1 MRNRSTIDY
10 LGLWES
16 INNPD
21 FKPTEFGRF
30 REESGYNSFTLSPKK
45 WIEATNAIGITSR
58 SGRYGGTYAHRDIAF
73 QFAMWLS
80 PAFQLYCIKELQ
92 RLKEQESNP
101 LIEQWNVKRILS
113 KTNYTIHTDAI
124 KKVVLPKLTLAKQ
137 QESIVYASEADLLNL
152 ALFGCT
158 AKDWQDANPELS
170 KKFNMRDTASI
181 NQLVVLSN
189 IESANAELLKQ
200 GIDRTKRFKY
210 LQKMAREQLDT
221 LDKCNAE
228 QRFRKILPEND
239 VPQLLE

>member
-1 MRNRSTIDY
+1 
-10 LGLWES
+10 
-16 INNPD
+16 
-21 FKPTEFGRF
+21 
-30 REESGYNSFTLSPKK
+30 
-45 WIEATNAIGITSR
+45 
-58 SGRYGGTYAHRDIAF
+58 
-73 QFAMWLS
+73 MWLS